1 MLTIIKL
8 MTISGMEADRSTKE
22 KILDKAQH
30 GTILEGRFRTFGGM
44 FEANEITH
52 VSVLYWRT

>member
-1 MLTIIKL
+1 

>member
-1 MLTIIKL
+1 
-8 MTISGMEADRSTKE
+8 MEADMLTKE

-30 GTILEGRFRTFGGM
+30 GTIREGRFRTLGGM

>member
-1 MLTIIKL
+1 MN
-8 MTISGMEADRSTKE
+8 ISGMEADISTKE

-30 GTILEGRFRTFGGM
+30 GTIREGRFRTLGGM

>member
-1 MLTIIKL
+1 MIAIIRL
-8 MTISGMEADRSTKE
+8 MNISGMEADISTKE

-30 GTILEGRFRTFGGM
+30 GTILEGRFRTLGGM

>member
-1 MLTIIKL
+1 MLTIIRL
-8 MTISGMEADRSTKE
+8 IIISEIEADMLTKE

-30 GTILEGRFRTFGGM
+30 GTILEGRFRTLGGM

>member
-1 MLTIIKL
+1 MLTIIRL
-8 MTISGMEADRSTKE
+8 IIISEMEADMLTKE

-30 GTILEGRFRTFGGM
+30 GTILEGRFRTLGGM